1 MGRIGDARKRVVEN
15 QRNAFIYY
23 GISPSHCFF
32 IVMSI
37 THVHVGHPPP
47 EWESWEESN
56 IIHFHK
62 FKSLPSGKNEY
73 VTSQDFR
80 SCNNKWRVQLYP
92 SGDNIAKAGYMSIFL
107 EHRSPGDFSVQFHM
121 SIKDSSGFKC
131 GPMRTSS
138 PSQFTADI
146 KSLGYP
152 DFVKLQNNFLTN
164 GSLTVEVRMK
174 PEECDTCRHFI
185 PRNPFAD
192 QMFSYSWMKRHL
204 TFPSTCNLRL

>member
-15 QRNAFIYY
+15 QCNAFIYY

-107 EHRSPGDFSVQFHM
+107 EHRFPGDFSVQFHM

-152 DFVKLQNNFLTN
+152 DFVKLQN
-164 GSLTVEVRMK
+164 
-174 PEECDTCRHFI
+174 P
-185 PRNPFAD
+185 
-192 QMFSYSWMKRHL
+192 
-204 TFPSTCNLRL
+204 